1 MPIAILEHG
10 LGPILLVVG
19 TPQPAA
25 EQALKIAVRE
35 GRFDLARISRGPGPE
50 LGYAPQLR
58 RIGRYPSDL
67 PSVRVD
73 DGLDPPA
80 IIWAPTT
87 SSVLR
92 IDPAKVRY
100 RLLF

>member
-1 MPIAILEHG
+1 MLIAILEHG

-25 EQALKIAVRE
+25 EQALKIAVPE
-35 GRFDLARISRGPGPE
+35 GRFDLARISRGPE